1 MRRNSFWDR
10 KLLIVSLNNCFP
22 TIMLCFSNIILKMSP
37 AGNLVFLSSK
47 HSLVVYTP
55 LYTHPQMVH
64 WLDQKL
70 MVLSTTSCKQHME
83 MVKRAKYFDN
93 RTP

>member
-1 MRRNSFWDR
+1 MRRKSFWDR

-22 TIMLCFSNIILKMSP
+22 TIMLCFSNIMLKMSP

-70 MVLSTTSCKQHME
+70 MVLSTTSCKQQYGDGE
-83 MVKRAKYFDN
+83 ESKIF
-93 RTP
+93 